1 MGGDEEKREIREW
14 IKKKIERIN
23 NKKNEANTNKING
36 FGNEKKS
43 EDSEASEYKRDELD
57 KFVRKENRLVKQL
70 KLLAIVLLVLNSVM
84 LFFYFYFKQSSSEP
98 IILEIYENKYN
109 HSTIKLTGTLISF
122 RISSTTGKGMGY
134 IENAGYVISII
145 NLTNLNYDVGD
156 VIETN
161 SSIIRDN
168 FVTLS
173 SLSDKKIGRSKIMPK
188 KELNVE
194 NINENP
200 KRYEFLLIKIK
211 NAIIESINI
220 TSTLSPIYNQEE
232 HYVMEIKIKGLGI
245 GAYYIGP
252 KLNIENGKSYNLLA
266 AIIKSSNEVYALR
279 IFSIY

>member
-1 MGGDEEKREIREW
+1 MGGDEEKIEIREW

-57 KFVRKENRLVKQL
+57 KFVRKENRLFKQL
-70 KLLAIVLLVLNSVM
+70 KLLAIVLLVLNSGI
-84 LFFYFYFKQSSSEP
+84 LFLYLYFKQSSSKP

-109 HSTIKLTGTLISF
+109 SSTIKLSGTLISF

-134 IENAGYVISII
+134 IENEGYVISII

-173 SLSDKKIGRSKIMPK
+173 SLSDKKIGRSKIMSK

>member
-57 KFVRKENRLVKQL
+57 KFVRKENRLFKQL
-70 KLLAIVLLVLNSVM
+70 KLLAIVLLVLNSGI
-84 LFFYFYFKQSSSEP
+84 LFLYLYFKQSSSKP

-109 HSTIKLTGTLISF
+109 SSTIKLSGTLISF

-134 IENAGYVISII
+134 IENEGYVISII

-252 KLNIENGKSYNLLA
+252 KLNIETGKSYNLLA